1 MIVNTDS
8 GSRPLRGGP
17 VAFRKMIAG
26 GNGDMN
32 YSGYGA
38 FPNQRHDLAGFGA
51 FPQFRGFGDDAVDTS
66 TDDSGSI
73 MSTIDSILGSG
84 AKLGQAYTSYL
95 TRNRPTPVA
104 AAAVRPVVAGGIPT
118 WIWVVGGVALVGG
131 AYLLLKK

>member
-8 GSRPLRGGP
+8 GARPLRGGP

-32 YSGYGA
+32 Y
-38 FPNQRHDLAGFGA
+38 RGFGA
-51 FPQFRGFGDDAVDTS
+51 FPNSVDGFGAFPEFRGFGDDAAS
-66 TDDSGSI
+66 MDDSGSI
-73 MSTIDSILGSG
+73 MNTIDSILGSG

-95 TRNRPTPVA
+95 TRNRPAPVA
-104 AAAVRPVVAGGIPT
+104 AISTSPAIVSTGIPT
-118 WIWVVGGVALVGG
+118 WVWIIGGVVVIGGG